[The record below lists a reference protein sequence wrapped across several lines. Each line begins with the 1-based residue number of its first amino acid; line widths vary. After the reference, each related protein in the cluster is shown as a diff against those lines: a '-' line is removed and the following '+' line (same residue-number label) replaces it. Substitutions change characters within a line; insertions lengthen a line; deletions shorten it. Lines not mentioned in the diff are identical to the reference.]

1 MKFMFD
7 MLPFWWKVLPINM
20 VVQFNR
26 EVMFYK
32 ELVNIE
38 I

>member
-1 MKFMFD
+1 MFD

-20 VVQFNR
+20 VVQFKR
-26 EVMFYK
+26 EGVFYK